1 MPESDGSLRSLPFF
15 TGFGVE
21 AIKRME
27 KAMISHSVGRGEFLF
42 LDGEPCQGLYIVE
55 SGQIK
60 IFKNSSEG
68 REQVLDIVG
77 PGAVF
82 NEIPIFDGGANPASA
97 LAQEDSTVYI
107 IPKETISSILPQCLE
122 TINIIRLFADRTRNL
137 ITLVADLSFLNVIG
151 RLAKM
156 LLDLAVV
163 EQALMP
169 AHRLTQDE
177 MAARIGTVRDVLS
190 RELRNLEKKGA
201 IKIEGRRIL
210 IKDTDKLRSMF

>member
-1 MPESDGSLRSLPFF
+1 
-15 TGFGVE
+15 
-21 AIKRME
+21 ME

-107 IPKETISSILPQCLE
+107 IPKETISSVLPQCLE

-137 ITLVADLSFLNVIG
+137 ITLVADLSFLSVIG

-190 RELRNLEKKGA
+190 RGLRNLEKRGA

>member
-27 KAMISHSVGRGEFLF
+27 KAMISHSVDRGEFLF

-55 SGQIK
+55 SGQVK
-60 IFKNSSEG
+60 IFKNSPEG

-107 IPKETISSILPQCLE
+107 IPKETI
-122 TINIIRLFADRTRNL
+122 
-137 ITLVADLSFLNVIG
+137 
-151 RLAKM
+151 
-156 LLDLAVV
+156 
-163 EQALMP
+163 
-169 AHRLTQDE
+169 
-177 MAARIGTVRDVLS
+177 
-190 RELRNLEKKGA
+190 
-201 IKIEGRRIL
+201 
-210 IKDTDKLRSMF
+210 

>member
-1 MPESDGSLRSLPFF
+1 M
-15 TGFGVE
+15 
-21 AIKRME
+21 
-27 KAMISHSVGRGEFLF
+27 
-42 LDGEPCQGLYIVE
+42 
-55 SGQIK
+55 
-60 IFKNSSEG
+60 
-68 REQVLDIVG
+68 LDIVG

-107 IPKETISSILPQCLE
+107 IPKETISSVLPQCLE

-137 ITLVADLSFLNVIG
+137 ITLVADLSFLSVIG

-190 RELRNLEKKGA
+190 RGLRNLEKRGA